1 MKAGK
6 WLRFLT
12 LLLLG
17 LWLFAADAAAAPN
30 SLDVSAFNQG
40 SVSLTKYLAVLEDAS
55 RSLTL
60 AEVREPDLD
69 RRFVGV
75 QKPAEALSYG
85 FTRSAYWL
93 RLDLRNPS
101 EQPVDRILEIGFPLL
116 SSVELH
122 QPGAHGTW
130 RSLATGAAAAFS
142 TRPYPNRFFV
152 FPLTLP
158 AQSDQVIYLRIRS
171 GSSIL
176 IPARLWE
183 PQAFHTYER
192 NDYVTQAWYFGM
204 AAALILFNLL
214 LFVALRDVAYLLYVG
229 FAISMALAISAANGF
244 GKEFLWPDTTLWSDI
259 AINVVYSLAYAAFL
273 IFMRRMLNT
282 RDVVPQLDRLIKLI
296 IGILV
301 LFPFG
306 FVVSHQAFAGPTTLF
321 HSATGVLILFVSM
334 YCAIV
339 KRQRIAVFF
348 VAAFS
353 MLLCAGLAV
362 GLKAF
367 NLLPNNGLTTN
378 ALQIGS
384 ALEMLL
390 LAFALA
396 YRFNMI
402 RRQATA
408 DVQQANADLEQ
419 RLRSREAELT
429 QSHQILRKSEHR
441 QTLNQER
448 QRMMEDM
455 HDGVGASLTS
465 ALRVVEAGQLGEAEV
480 AQVLKGC
487 IDDLKL
493 AIDAMEPVE
502 ADLLLLLAT
511 LRFRL
516 GPRLETTG
524 IALLWRVQDIPPLE
538 WLDPKSSL
546 HILRILQEAFTNI
559 IKHTKATEITVATG
573 ADSSVI
579 SVTIADNGQGFSMGH
594 ALERAGKGLAN
605 QVRRAQAIG
614 AVVKWDSNDSGTCL
628 TLRLPIRRPNSRA

>member
-1 MKAGK
+1 MSFQRAVLAAIDAAPDMSMLGIAAT
-6 WLRFLT
+6 RAQGM
-12 LLLLG
+12 LLLDQQPADVLLVDLG
-17 LWLFAADAAAAPN
+17 LPDG
-30 SLDVSAFNQG
+30 SGIDVI
-40 SVSLTKYLAVLEDAS
+40 
-55 RSLTL
+55 
-60 AEVREPDLD
+60 
-69 RRFVGV
+69 
-75 QKPAEALSYG
+75 
-85 FTRSAYWL
+85 RSAYWL

-101 EQPVDRILEIGFPLL
+101 QQPVQRLLEIGFPIL
-116 SSVELH
+116 SRIELH
-122 QPGAHGTW
+122 QPGPDGAW
-130 RSLATGAAAAFS
+130 RSVVTGAASAFS

-158 AQSDQVIYLRIRS
+158 AQCDQTIYLRVQS

-183 PQAFHTYER
+183 PQAFHAHER
-192 NDYVTQAWYFGM
+192 NDYVLQAWYFGM
-204 AAALILFNLL
+204 AAALILFNFL
-214 LFVALRDVAYLLYVG
+214 LFVALRDLAYLLYVG

-259 AINVVYSLAYAAFL
+259 AINVIYSLAYAAFL

-282 RDVVPQLDRLIKLI
+282 REVIPKLDRLIKLI
-296 IGILV
+296 IGILL
-301 LFPFG
+301 LFPLCFA
-306 FVVSHQAFAGPTTLF
+306 VSHQAFAGPTTLF
-321 HSATGVLILFVSM
+321 HSATGVLILFVAM
-334 YCAIV
+334 YCAWV
-339 KRQRIAVFF
+339 KQQRIAVFF

-353 MLLCAGLAV
+353 MLLCAGLTV

-367 NLLPNNGLTTN
+367 NLLPNSDLTTN

-402 RRQATA
+402 RRQATS

-429 QSHQILRKSEHR
+429 QSHQILRNSEHR
-441 QTLNQER
+441 QTLSKER

-455 HDGVGASLTS
+455 HDGVGASLSS
-465 ALRVVEAGQLGEAEV
+465 ALRVVEAGQLGAAEV
-480 AQVLKGC
+480 AQVLRGC

-493 AIDAMEPVE
+493 TIDAMEPVQ

-524 IALLWRVQDIPPLE
+524 IALLWKVQDIPALE
-538 WLDPKSSL
+538 WLDANNSL

-559 IKHTKATEITVATG
+559 IKHTSATEIRVATVAD
-573 ADSSVI
+573 ADAVT
-579 SVTIADNGQGFSMGH
+579 VTIADNGQGFALGP
-594 ALERAGKGLAN
+594 ALERGGKGLAN
-605 QVRRAQAIG
+605 QLRRAEAIG
-614 AVVKWDSNDSGTCL
+614 AQVSWDSDGPGTCL
-628 TLRLPIRRPNSRA
+628 SLRLPIRRANSQN